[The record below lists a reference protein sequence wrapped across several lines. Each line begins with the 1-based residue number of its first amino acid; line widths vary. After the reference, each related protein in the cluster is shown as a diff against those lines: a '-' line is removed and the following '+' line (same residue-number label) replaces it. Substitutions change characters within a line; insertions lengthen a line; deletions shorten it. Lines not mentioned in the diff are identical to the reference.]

1 VGLFGHYKQFEA
13 LSEEEVNAGLRE
25 VARERRSQ
33 ALARIEP
40 LDLSRTTWPE
50 LPSPEIVSAITFAAR
65 RGLHRYAEG
74 RDSDLREALAA
85 RHQLAPDRIVIG
97 EGASGL
103 LQRATHELLDAGDEV
118 VLPWPSYPLYPLLAR
133 DAQAVPVPVPGL
145 DPEQLLEAV
154 TPRTR
159 MLLLGGPNDPTGD
172 LLPAGA
178 LGELLERL
186 PERVVVIV
194 DEALREFVDAEP
206 VDATIRLTDRFPRLV
221 LVRSFSKA
229 WGLAGLR
236 CGYAIGGPAAAQP
249 GGVLPMLAPRLGI
262 GDLSLA
268 GALAAVRSAGPA
280 IDARAR
286 RIVRERAVLG
296 GQLRALGAT
305 VRPSQSCTLWVR
317 APGLDA
323 GGLRSQ
329 LERGGVI
336 VQSGDAVGD
345 ASHVRITVQDEAA
358 SARLLRAFEAVA
370 GR

>member
-1 VGLFGHYKQFEA
+1 MGLFGHYKQFEA
-13 LSEEEVNAGLRE
+13 LTEEEVNAGLRE
-25 VARERRSQ
+25 VARERRSK
-33 ALARIEP
+33 ALARVEP

-50 LPSPEIVSAITFAAR
+50 LPPSEIVSAITFAAR

-74 RDSDLREALAA
+74 RDGELRDALAE
-85 RHQLAPDRIVIG
+85 RHGIEADRIVVG

-103 LQRATHELLDAGDEV
+103 LQRAAHELLDPGDEV
-118 VLPWPSYPLYPLLAR
+118 VLPWPGYPLYPLLAR
-133 DAQAVPVPVPGL
+133 DAQAVPVPVPEL
-145 DPEQLLEAV
+145 DPEQLLAAV

-159 MLLLGGPNDPTGD
+159 LLLLGGPNDPTGD
-172 LLPAGA
+172 LLPETA
-178 LGELLERL
+178 LAELLERL
-186 PERVVVIV
+186 PERVVVLV
-194 DEALREFVDAEP
+194 DEALREFVDGEP
-206 VDATIRLTDRFPRLV
+206 VDATVRLTDRFPRLV

-236 CGYAIGGPAAAQP
+236 CGYAIGGAEAARP

-268 GALAAVRSAGPA
+268 GALAAVRTAGPA
-280 IDARAR
+280 VEARAR
-286 RIVRERAVLG
+286 RVVRERAVLS
-296 GQLRALGAT
+296 GQLRALGLT
-305 VRPSQSCTLWVR
+305 VRPSQSCALWVR

-345 ASHVRITVQDEAA
+345 ASHVRISVRDEAA
-358 SARLLRAFEAVA
+358 STRLLRAVENAV
-370 GR
+370 R